1 MMKKKIGL
9 LYGGKSAEHEVSLST
24 ARAVTQALNFEQYEI
39 YPVFITLEGEWLTG
53 KALTAPVQQVSELQ
67 FTSNGKSNNVDAFIQ
82 MHNDIHFDVIFPLL
96 HGTNGEDGT
105 VQGFLEVLNIPYVG
119 NGVLASST
127 GMDKV
132 TMKQLFEIAGLN
144 QTPYEYFI
152 RSEWEKAADAIL
164 TRCEANLA
172 WPMFVKP
179 ANLGSSVG
187 ISKATTREELQKAI
201 DVALQ
206 YDRKIVVEQ
215 GVVAR
220 EIEIAVLGNDTPE
233 TSVVGEIK
241 SVTDFYDYESK
252 YKDGNTVLVIPAEVE
267 EDAYATIS
275 KDAKAAFKILDCSGL
290 VRADFFVTADNEV
303 LINEVNTLPGFT
315 PTSMY
320 PLMWEK
326 AGLPYP
332 KLIDRLIELAEERY
346 ALKQQLQY
354 NKD

>member
-1 MMKKKIGL
+1 MKKKIGL

-39 YPVFITLEGEWLTG
+39 YPIFITLEGEWLTG
-53 KALTAPVQQVSELQ
+53 SPLTAPVQEVSELQ
-67 FTSNGKSNNVDAFIQ
+67 FTSNGKSNNVDTFIQ
-82 MHNDIHFDVIFPLL
+82 MHNDIHFDCIFPLL

-132 TMKQLFEIAGLN
+132 TMKQLFEIAGLS

-152 RSEWEKAADAIL
+152 RSDWQADSESIL
-164 TRCEANLA
+164 DRCKENLK

-187 ISKATTREELQKAI
+187 ISKASTREELKAA
-201 DVALQ
+201 VELALH
-206 YDRKIVVEQ
+206 YDRKIVIEQ
-215 GVVAR
+215 GVVGR

-233 TSVVGEIK
+233 VSVVGEIK
-241 SVTDFYDYESK
+241 STTDFYDYESK
-252 YKDGNTVLVIPAEVE
+252 YKDGTTVLVIPAEVDSSVYE
-267 EDAYATIS
+267 NIS
-275 KDAKAAFKILDCSGL
+275 VDAKAAFKILDCSGL
-290 VRADFFVTADNEV
+290 VRADFFVTETNEV

-332 KLIDRLIELAEERY
+332 QLIDRLIDLALERY
-346 ALKQQLQY
+346 VEKQKLQY

>member
-24 ARAVTQALNFEQYEI
+24 AKAVTQALNFEQYDI
-39 YPVFITLEGEWLTG
+39 YPIFITLDGEWLTG
-53 KALTAPVQQVSELQ
+53 AQLTASVKEVSELQ
-67 FTSNGKSNNVDAFIQ
+67 FTSNGKANNVDMFIAK
-82 MHNDIHFDVIFPLL
+82 HNEIGFDVIFPLL

-119 NGVLASST
+119 NGVLASAT

-132 TMKQLFEIAGLN
+132 TMKQLFEIAGLK
-144 QTPYEYFI
+144 QTPYTYFI
-152 RSEWEKAADAIL
+152 RSEWETDSETIL
-164 TRCEANLA
+164 ARCEESLE

-187 ISKATTREELQKAI
+187 ISKATSREELKAAI
-201 DVALQ
+201 ELALQ
-206 YDRKIVVEQ
+206 YDRKIIIEQ
-215 GVVAR
+215 GIVGR
-220 EIEIAVLGNDTPE
+220 EIEIAVLGNDLPE
-233 TSVVGEIK
+233 VSVVGEIK

-252 YKDGNTVLVIPAEVE
+252 YKDGNTVLVIPAEVTDE
-267 EDAYATIS
+267 VYETIAR
-275 KDAKAAFKILDCSGL
+275 DAKAAFKILDCSGL
-290 VRADFFVTADNEV
+290 VRADFFVTADNEAI
-303 LINEVNTLPGFT
+303 INEVNTLPGFT

-326 AGLPYP
+326 AGLPYS

-346 ALKQQLQY
+346 NLKQQLQY